1 MTEKNGSKGV
11 LVVDDEP
18 QILTSIRD
26 LLEDDFLVSTAK
38 DAETALRLLEQ
49 QEVAVILSDQRMPGM
64 TGDEFLKKAKELS
77 QATRVLIT
85 GYSDIQ
91 ALMRA
96 VNNGQI
102 YAYVAKP
109 WDSEEFK
116 ITVIR
121 AAEHYHMA
129 REVYDSEQRFRSL
142 FEEAP
147 IGYVEIDKDTAIT
160 AVNRAAT
167 TLLGYSHSELS
178 ARHFWELMD
187 PQSRKARQ
195 HTIFESTGT
204 AATGVIEQGFVRRDG
219 DLIAVELHRSPIRN
233 QAGDVAGLRA
243 AMLDITARKAA
254 EQTAEKYGTQ
264 LAAKNKEL
272 EQALQRAKEAT
283 AIKSQ
288 FLAKMSHE
296 LRTPLNGIIGLSE
309 LMYDGATGEVS
320 PQQREYL
327 GDVLASSMHLLAL
340 VNDLLDLEKMA
351 SGKMEF
357 STEAVDPELLLK
369 EVRDVLR
376 PSANEKKI
384 SVALEIVSRLPRLF
398 TDPIRLKQVLYNY
411 LSNAIKF
418 TSDGGSVLVRVVD
431 EGDEK
436 FRLEVTD
443 TGPGIAPADIPALF
457 SDFRQLD
464 VTRKAPCQGA
474 GLGLALTKRLVEA
487 QGGTVGVRST
497 LGEGSTF
504 HAVLPNRM
512 ATERHD
518 RCGGG

>member
-1 MTEKNGSKGV
+1 MTENNRSKGV

-26 LLEDDFLVSTAK
+26 LLEDDFLVSTAN

-49 QEVAVILSDQRMPGM
+49 QEVSVILSDQRMRGV
-64 TGDEFLKKAKELS
+64 TGDEFLKKAKEVS
-77 QATRVLIT
+77 RATRVLIT
-85 GYSDIQ
+85 GYSDIE
-91 ALMRA
+91 ALVRA
-96 VNNGQI
+96 VKNGQI

-109 WDSEEFK
+109 WDSVAFK
-116 ITVIR
+116 ITVVR
-121 AAEHYHMA
+121 AAEHYQLT
-129 REVYDSEQRFRSL
+129 REAYDSEHPCRSL

-160 AVNRAAT
+160 AVNHAAT
-167 TLLGYSHSELS
+167 TLLGYSHRELS
-178 ARHFWELMD
+178 TRHFWELMD
-187 PQSRKARQ
+187 PQSRRGRQ
-195 HTIFESTGT
+195 HCTIFGSTGI
-204 AATGVIEQGFVRRDG
+204 AASEVIEQGFVRRDG
-219 DLIAVELHRSPIRN
+219 DLITVELHRSPILN
-233 QAGDVAGLRA
+233 QAGDVAGFRA
-243 AMLDITARKAA
+243 AMVDITARKSA

-264 LAAKNKEL
+264 LAAKNREL
-272 EQALQRAKEAT
+272 EQAFQQAKEAT

-309 LMYDGATGEVS
+309 LMYDGATGELS

-327 GDVLASSMHLLAL
+327 GDVLASSMHMLAL
-340 VNDLLDLEKMA
+340 VNDLLDLEKVA

-357 STEAVDPELLLK
+357 STEAVDPKILLK

-376 PSANEKKI
+376 PSANEKNI
-384 SVALEIVSRLPRLF
+384 SVAVEIDSRLPRLF
-398 TDPIRLKQVLYNY
+398 TDPIRFKQVLYNY

-443 TGPGIAPADIPALF
+443 TGPGIAPADIPVLF

-464 VTRKAPCQGA
+464 VTRKAPCQGS
-474 GLGLALTKRLVEA
+474 GLGLAVTKRLVEA
-487 QGGTVGVRST
+487 QGGIVGVRS
-497 LGEGSTF
+497 
-504 HAVLPNRM
+504 
-512 ATERHD
+512 
-518 RCGGG
+518 